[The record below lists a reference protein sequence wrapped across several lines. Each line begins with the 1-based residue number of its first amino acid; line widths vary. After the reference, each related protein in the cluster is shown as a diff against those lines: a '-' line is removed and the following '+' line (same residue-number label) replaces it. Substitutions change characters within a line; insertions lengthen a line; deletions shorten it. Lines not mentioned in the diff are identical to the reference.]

1 MKLFKDIRFYLLI
14 IFTALCVLAV
24 WQFAKTVLPLKFL
37 ILVILVFLFLITFF
51 AALCYQRGKFFRVVG
66 IILTVVFIGIGSY
79 GNVLLSH
86 TSDVL
91 TKITTS
97 GATIDYTVLTLNEN
111 VKGEVKE
118 NEADLSAYKNMS
130 FGIMELGNTTHNRD
144 VVEDVRKAVGNEV
157 AFTSYH
163 SILEASEALCG
174 GEVDVLVMNEN
185 IKDMFEEDMEEETTD
200 LAHFTYELEG
210 DTTRLAAEVTSE
222 PFIIYIS
229 GIDTYGEI
237 TTQSRSDVNKLM
249 LVNPIS
255 KKILLID
262 IPRDY
267 YVAQPCQ
274 YGQEDKLTHAGY
286 YGTDCSIDTLED
298 FLGIEVNYYA
308 KVNFTSIV
316 EIVDA
321 LGGIEV
327 DSPYEFDT
335 HKAAAGYHFEKGI
348 NHLDGMEALMFSR
361 ERYAFEDGD
370 NVRVRNQTLVLEA
383 IINKVISPSII
394 TNYMNFMDVMAD
406 TIQTNL
412 NEEEIYSLI
421 EMQLNDMA
429 SWDID
434 SYALEGYGATLY
446 SPLNGFD
453 SWVMEPDMETVE
465 EAKERI
471 ADFMSNIY

>member
-1 MKLFKDIRFYLLI
+1 
-14 IFTALCVLAV
+14 
-24 WQFAKTVLPLKFL
+24 
-37 ILVILVFLFLITFF
+37 
-51 AALCYQRGKFFRVVG
+51 
-66 IILTVVFIGIGSY
+66 
-79 GNVLLSH
+79 
-86 TSDVL
+86 
-91 TKITTS
+91 
-97 GATIDYTVLTLNEN
+97 
-111 VKGEVKE
+111 
-118 NEADLSAYKNMS
+118 
-130 FGIMELGNTTHNRD
+130 
-144 VVEDVRKAVGNEV
+144 
-157 AFTSYH
+157 
-163 SILEASEALCG
+163 
-174 GEVDVLVMNEN
+174 
-185 IKDMFEEDMEEETTD
+185 
-200 LAHFTYELEG
+200 
-210 DTTRLAAEVTSE
+210 
-222 PFIIYIS
+222 
-229 GIDTYGEI
+229 
-237 TTQSRSDVNKLM
+237 M